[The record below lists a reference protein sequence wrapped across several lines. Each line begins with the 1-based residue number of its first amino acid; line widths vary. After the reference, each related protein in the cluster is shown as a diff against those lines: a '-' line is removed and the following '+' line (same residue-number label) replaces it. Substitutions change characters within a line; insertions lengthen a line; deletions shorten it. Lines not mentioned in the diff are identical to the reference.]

1 MKFIRRLLLFI
12 LVIIL
17 IVGSVLYLNGNK
29 LYKEKIAETSLE
41 NKVSSVREDSNFV
54 KLSSLPSY
62 YENAVVSVEDRRFY
76 SHGTIDFIALARA
89 TFSNIKQKDFKEG
102 GSTITQQTAK
112 NLYLMEERDISNRKV
127 SEFLIGR
134 DLEKKYN
141 KDEILE
147 LYVNTIYFG
156 DGYYG
161 IQEAAKGYFNK
172 DAKDLTL
179 YEATMLA
186 GVPNAP
192 SLYAPTVNFD
202 LTKSRQKKVVSSM
215 VETGSLSQEEANKLY
230 DQIDTTTHF
239 TVK

>member
-12 LVIIL
+12 LVII
-17 IVGSVLYLNGNK
+17 IIIGSVLYLNGNK
-29 LYKEKIAETSLE
+29 LYKEKLSEISLE
-41 NKVSSVREDSNFV
+41 NKVSSVRENSNFI
-54 KLSSLPSY
+54 KLNSLPTSY
-62 YENAVVSVEDRRFY
+62 KDAVVSVEDRRFY

-112 NLYLMEERDISNRKV
+112 NLYLIKEKDVSNRKV
-127 SEFLIGR
+127 AEFLIGR
-134 DLEKKYN
+134 DLEKNYN

-161 IQEAAKGYFNK
+161 IQEASKGYFNK

-192 SLYAPTVNFD
+192 SLYAPTINFH
-202 LTKSRQKKVVSSM
+202 LTQSRQKKVVSSM
-215 VETGSLSQEEANKLY
+215 VETGTLSQEEADKLY
-230 DQIDTTTHF
+230 TQIDSSTYS
-239 TVK
+239 K

>member
-12 LVIIL
+12 LVII
-17 IVGSVLYLNGNK
+17 IIIGSVLYLNGNK
-29 LYKEKIAETSLE
+29 LYKEKLSEISLE
-41 NKVSSVREDSNFV
+41 NKVSSVREISNFI
-54 KLSSLPSY
+54 KLNSLPTY
-62 YENAVVSVEDRRFY
+62 YKDAVVSVEDRRFY

-112 NLYLMEERDISNRKV
+112 NLYLIKEKDVSNRKV
-127 SEFLIGR
+127 AEFLIGR

-161 IQEAAKGYFNK
+161 IQEASKGYFGK

-192 SLYAPTVNFD
+192 SLYAPTINFH
-202 LTKSRQKKVVSSM
+202 LTQSRQKKVVSSM
-215 VETGSLSQEEANKLY
+215 VETGTLSQEEADKLY
-230 DQIDTTTHF
+230 TQIDSSTYS
-239 TVK
+239 K

>member
-12 LVIIL
+12 FVIIL
-17 IVGSVLYLNGNK
+17 IVGSVLYLNGNE

-41 NKVSSVREDSNFV
+41 NKVSSIREDPNFV

-112 NLYLMEERDISNRKV
+112 NLYLMEEKDVSNRKV

-215 VETGSLSQEEANKLY
+215 VETETLSQEEANKLY

-239 TVK
+239 IVK

>member
-12 LVIIL
+12 LVIII

-29 LYKEKIAETSLE
+29 LYKEKLSEISLE
-41 NKVSSVREDSNFV
+41 NKVSSVRENSNFI
-54 KLSSLPSY
+54 KLNSLPTY
-62 YENAVVSVEDRRFY
+62 YKDAVVSVEDRRFY

-112 NLYLMEERDISNRKV
+112 NLYLIKEKDVSNRKV
-127 SEFLIGR
+127 AEFLIGR

-161 IQEAAKGYFNK
+161 IQEASKGYFNK

-192 SLYAPTVNFD
+192 SLYAPTVNFH
-202 LTKSRQKKVVSSM
+202 LTQSRQKKVVSSM
-215 VETGSLSQEEANKLY
+215 VETGTLSQEEADKLY
-230 DQIDTTTHF
+230 TQIDSSTYS
-239 TVK
+239 K

>member
-12 LVIIL
+12 LVII
-17 IVGSVLYLNGNK
+17 IIIGSVLYLNGNK
-29 LYKEKIAETSLE
+29 LYKEKLSEISLE
-41 NKVSSVREDSNFV
+41 NKVSSVRENSNFI
-54 KLSSLPSY
+54 KLNSLPTY
-62 YENAVVSVEDRRFY
+62 YKDAVVSVEDRRFY

-112 NLYLMEERDISNRKV
+112 NLYLIKEKDVSNRKV
-127 SEFLIGR
+127 AEFLIGR

-161 IQEAAKGYFNK
+161 IQEASKGYFGK

-192 SLYAPTVNFD
+192 SLYAPTINFH
-202 LTKSRQKKVVSSM
+202 LTQSRQKKVVSSM
-215 VETGSLSQEEANKLY
+215 VETGILSQEEADKLY
-230 DQIDTTTHF
+230 TQIDSSTYS
-239 TVK
+239 K

>member
-12 LVIIL
+12 LVII
-17 IVGSVLYLNGNK
+17 IIIGSVLYLNGNK

-41 NKVSSVREDSNFV
+41 NKVTSVREDSNFV
-54 KLSSLPSY
+54 KLNSLPSY
-62 YENAVVSVEDRRFY
+62 YKDAVVSVEDRRFY

-112 NLYLMEERDISNRKV
+112 NLYLIKEKDVSNRKV
-127 SEFLIGR
+127 AEFLIGR

-161 IQEAAKGYFNK
+161 IQEASKGYFNK

-192 SLYAPTVNFD
+192 SLYAPTVNFH
-202 LTKSRQKKVVSSM
+202 LTQSRQKKVVSSM
-215 VETGSLSQEEANKLY
+215 VETGTLSQEEADKLY
-230 DQIDTTTHF
+230 TQIDSSTYS
-239 TVK
+239 K

>member
-12 LVIIL
+12 LVII
-17 IVGSVLYLNGNK
+17 IIIGSVLYLNGNK
-29 LYKEKIAETSLE
+29 LYKEKLSEISLE
-41 NKVSSVREDSNFV
+41 NKVSSIRENSNFIE
-54 KLSSLPSY
+54 LISLPTY
-62 YENAVVSVEDRRFY
+62 YKDAVVSVEDRRFF

-112 NLYLMEERDISNRKV
+112 NLYLIKEKDVSNRKV
-127 SEFLIGR
+127 AEFLIGR

-161 IQEAAKGYFNK
+161 IQEASKGYFNK

-192 SLYAPTVNFD
+192 SLYAPTINFH
-202 LTKSRQKKVVSSM
+202 LTQSRQKKVVSSM
-215 VETGSLSQEEANKLY
+215 VETGILSQEEADKLY
-230 DQIDTTTHF
+230 TQIDSSTYS
-239 TVK
+239 K

>member
-12 LVIIL
+12 LVII
-17 IVGSVLYLNGNK
+17 IIIGSVLYLNGNK
-29 LYKEKIAETSLE
+29 LYKEKLSEISLE
-41 NKVSSVREDSNFV
+41 NKVSSVRENSNFI
-54 KLSSLPSY
+54 KLNSLPTY
-62 YENAVVSVEDRRFY
+62 YKDSVVSVEDRRFF

-112 NLYLMEERDISNRKV
+112 NLYLIKEKDVSNRKV
-127 SEFLIGR
+127 AEFLIGR

-161 IQEAAKGYFNK
+161 IQEASKGYFNK

-192 SLYAPTVNFD
+192 SLYAPTVNFH
-202 LTKSRQKKVVSSM
+202 LTQSRQKKVVSSM
-215 VETGSLSQEEANKLY
+215 VETGILSQEEADKLY
-230 DQIDTTTHF
+230 TQIDSSTYS
-239 TVK
+239 K

>member
-12 LVIIL
+12 LVII
-17 IVGSVLYLNGNK
+17 IIIGSVLYLNGNK
-29 LYKEKIAETSLE
+29 LYKEKLSEISLE
-41 NKVSSVREDSNFV
+41 NKVSSVRENSNFI
-54 KLSSLPSY
+54 KLNSLPTY
-62 YENAVVSVEDRRFY
+62 YKDAVVSVEDRRFY

-112 NLYLMEERDISNRKV
+112 NLYLIKEKDVSNRKV
-127 SEFLIGR
+127 AEFLIGR
-134 DLEKKYN
+134 DLEKNYN

-161 IQEAAKGYFNK
+161 IQEASKGYFNK
-172 DAKDLTL
+172 DAKELTL

-192 SLYAPTVNFD
+192 SLYAPTINFH
-202 LTKSRQKKVVSSM
+202 LTQSRQKKVVSSM
-215 VETGSLSQEEANKLY
+215 VETGTLSQEEADKLY
-230 DQIDTTTHF
+230 TQIDSSTYS
-239 TVK
+239 K

>member
-12 LVIIL
+12 LVIII

-29 LYKEKIAETSLE
+29 LYKEKLSEISLE

-54 KLSSLPSY
+54 KLSSLPTY
-62 YENAVVSVEDRRFY
+62 YKDAVVSVEDRRFY

-89 TFSNIKQKDFKEG
+89 TFSSIKQKDFKEG

-112 NLYLMEERDISNRKV
+112 NLYLIKEKDVSNRKV
-127 SEFLIGR
+127 AEFLIGR

-161 IQEAAKGYFNK
+161 IQEASKGYFNK

-192 SLYAPTVNFD
+192 SLYAPTINFH
-202 LTKSRQKKVVSSM
+202 LTQSRQKKVVSSM
-215 VETGSLSQEEANKLY
+215 VETGTLSQEEADKLY
-230 DQIDTTTHF
+230 TQIDSSTYS
-239 TVK
+239 K

>member
-12 LVIIL
+12 LVII
-17 IVGSVLYLNGNK
+17 IIIGSVLYLNGNK
-29 LYKEKIAETSLE
+29 LYKEKLSEISLE
-41 NKVSSVREDSNFV
+41 NKVSSVRENSNFI
-54 KLSSLPSY
+54 KLNSLPTY
-62 YENAVVSVEDRRFY
+62 YKDAVVSVEDRRFY

-112 NLYLMEERDISNRKV
+112 NLYLIKEKDVSNRKV
-127 SEFLIGR
+127 AEFLIGR

-147 LYVNTIYFG
+147 LYVSTIYFG

-161 IQEAAKGYFNK
+161 IQEASKGYFGK

-192 SLYAPTVNFD
+192 SLYAPTVNFH
-202 LTKSRQKKVVSSM
+202 LTQSRQKKVVSSM
-215 VETGSLSQEEANKLY
+215 VETGTLSQEEADKLY
-230 DQIDTTTHF
+230 TQIDSSTYS
-239 TVK
+239 K

>member
-12 LVIIL
+12 LVII
-17 IVGSVLYLNGNK
+17 IIIGSVLYLNGNK
-29 LYKEKIAETSLE
+29 LYKEKLSEISLE
-41 NKVSSVREDSNFV
+41 NKVSSVRENSNFI
-54 KLSSLPSY
+54 KLNSLPTY
-62 YENAVVSVEDRRFY
+62 YKDAVVSVEDRRFY

-112 NLYLMEERDISNRKV
+112 NLYLIKEKDVSNRKV
-127 SEFLIGR
+127 AEFLIGR

-161 IQEAAKGYFNK
+161 IQEASKGYFGK

-192 SLYAPTVNFD
+192 SLYAPTVNFH
-202 LTKSRQKKVVSSM
+202 LTQSRQKKVVSSM
-215 VETGSLSQEEANKLY
+215 VETGTLSLEEADKLY
-230 DQIDTTTHF
+230 TQIDSSTYS
-239 TVK
+239 K

>member
-12 LVIIL
+12 LVII
-17 IVGSVLYLNGNK
+17 IIIGSVLYLNGNK
-29 LYKEKIAETSLE
+29 LYKEKLSEISLE
-41 NKVSSVREDSNFV
+41 NKVSSVRENSNFI
-54 KLSSLPSY
+54 KLNSLPTY
-62 YENAVVSVEDRRFY
+62 YKDAVVSVEDRRFY

-112 NLYLMEERDISNRKV
+112 NLYLIKEKDVSNRKV
-127 SEFLIGR
+127 AEFLIGR

-161 IQEAAKGYFNK
+161 IQEASKGYFGK

-192 SLYAPTVNFD
+192 SLYAPTVNFH
-202 LTKSRQKKVVSSM
+202 LTQSRQKKVVSSM
-215 VETGSLSQEEANKLY
+215 VETGTLSQEESDKLY
-230 DQIDTTTHF
+230 TQIDSSTYS
-239 TVK
+239 K

>member
-12 LVIIL
+12 LVII
-17 IVGSVLYLNGNK
+17 IIIGSVLYLNGNK
-29 LYKEKIAETSLE
+29 LYKEKLSEISLE
-41 NKVSSVREDSNFV
+41 NKVSSVRENSNFI
-54 KLSSLPSY
+54 KLNSLPTY
-62 YENAVVSVEDRRFY
+62 YKDAVVSVEDRRFY

-112 NLYLMEERDISNRKV
+112 NLYLIKEKDVSNRKV
-127 SEFLIGR
+127 AEFLIGR

-161 IQEAAKGYFNK
+161 IQEASKGYFGK

-192 SLYAPTVNFD
+192 SLYAPTVNFH
-202 LTKSRQKKVVSSM
+202 LTQSRQKKVVSSM
-215 VETGSLSQEEANKLY
+215 VETGTLSQEEAYKLY
-230 DQIDTTTHF
+230 TQIDSSTYS
-239 TVK
+239 K

>member
-29 LYKEKIAETSLE
+29 LYKEKIGEMSLE
-41 NKVSSVREDSNFV
+41 SKVTSVREDSSFV
-54 KLSSLPSY
+54 KLDSLPIY
-62 YENAVVSVEDRRFY
+62 YKDAVISVEDRRFY
-76 SHGTIDFIALARA
+76 SHKTIDFIALARA

-112 NLYLMEERDISNRKV
+112 NLYLMKEKDVSNRKV
-127 SEFLIGR
+127 AEFLIGR
-134 DLEKKYN
+134 DLEKNYN

-161 IQEAAKGYFNK
+161 IQEASKGYFNK

-192 SLYAPTVNFD
+192 SLYAPTVNFH

-215 VETGSLSQEEANKLY
+215 VEAKKLSQEEANKLY
-230 DQIDTTTHF
+230 TQIDSATYS
-239 TVK
+239 K

>member
-12 LVIIL
+12 LVII
-17 IVGSVLYLNGNK
+17 IIIGSVLYLNGNK
-29 LYKEKIAETSLE
+29 LYKEKLSEISLE
-41 NKVSSVREDSNFV
+41 NKVSSVRENSNFI
-54 KLSSLPSY
+54 KLNSLPTY
-62 YENAVVSVEDRRFY
+62 YKDAVVSVEDRRFY

-112 NLYLMEERDISNRKV
+112 NLYLIEEKDVSNRKV
-127 SEFLIGR
+127 AEFLIGR

-161 IQEAAKGYFNK
+161 IQEASKGYFGK

-192 SLYAPTVNFD
+192 SLYAPTINFH
-202 LTKSRQKKVVSSM
+202 LTQSRQKKVVSSM
-215 VETGSLSQEEANKLY
+215 VETGTLSQEEADKLY
-230 DQIDTTTHF
+230 TQIDSSTYS
-239 TVK
+239 K

>member
-12 LVIIL
+12 LVIII

-29 LYKEKIAETSLE
+29 LYKEKLSEISLE

-54 KLSSLPSY
+54 KLSSLPTY
-62 YENAVVSVEDRRFY
+62 YKDAVVSVEDRRFY

-112 NLYLMEERDISNRKV
+112 NLYLIKEKDVSNRKV
-127 SEFLIGR
+127 AEFLIGR

-161 IQEAAKGYFNK
+161 IQEASKGYFNK

-192 SLYAPTVNFD
+192 SLYAPTINFH
-202 LTKSRQKKVVSSM
+202 LTQSRQKKVVSSM
-215 VETGSLSQEEANKLY
+215 VETGTLSQEEADKLY
-230 DQIDTTTHF
+230 TQIDSSTYS
-239 TVK
+239 K

>member
-12 LVIIL
+12 LVII
-17 IVGSVLYLNGNK
+17 IIIGSVLYLNGNK
-29 LYKEKIAETSLE
+29 LYKEKLSEISLE

-54 KLSSLPSY
+54 KLSSLPTY
-62 YENAVVSVEDRRFY
+62 YKDAVVSVEDRRFY

-112 NLYLMEERDISNRKV
+112 NLYLIKEKDVSNRKV
-127 SEFLIGR
+127 AEFLIGR

-161 IQEAAKGYFNK
+161 IQEASKGYFNK

-192 SLYAPTVNFD
+192 SLYAPTINFH
-202 LTKSRQKKVVSSM
+202 LTQSRQKKVVSSM
-215 VETGSLSQEEANKLY
+215 VETGTLSQEEADKLY
-230 DQIDTTTHF
+230 TQIDSSTYS
-239 TVK
+239 K

>member
-12 LVIIL
+12 LVII
-17 IVGSVLYLNGNK
+17 IIIGSVLYLNGNK
-29 LYKEKIAETSLE
+29 LYKEKLSEISLE
-41 NKVSSVREDSNFV
+41 NKVSSVRENSNFI
-54 KLSSLPSY
+54 KLNSLPTY
-62 YENAVVSVEDRRFY
+62 YKDAVVSVEDIRFY

-112 NLYLMEERDISNRKV
+112 NLYLIKEKDVSNRKV
-127 SEFLIGR
+127 AEFLIGR

-161 IQEAAKGYFNK
+161 IQEASKGYFGK

-192 SLYAPTVNFD
+192 SLYAPTVNFH
-202 LTKSRQKKVVSSM
+202 LTQSRQKKVVSSM
-215 VETGSLSQEEANKLY
+215 VETGTLSQEEADKLY
-230 DQIDTTTHF
+230 TQIDSSTYS
-239 TVK
+239 K

>member
-12 LVIIL
+12 LVII
-17 IVGSVLYLNGNK
+17 IIIGSVLYLNGNK
-29 LYKEKIAETSLE
+29 LYKEKLSEISLE
-41 NKVSSVREDSNFV
+41 NKVSSVRENSNFI
-54 KLSSLPSY
+54 KLNSLPTY
-62 YENAVVSVEDRRFY
+62 YKDAVVSVEDRRFF

-112 NLYLMEERDISNRKV
+112 NLYLIKEKDVSNRKV
-127 SEFLIGR
+127 AEFLIGR

-161 IQEAAKGYFNK
+161 IQEASKGYFNK

-179 YEATMLA
+179 YESTMLA

-192 SLYAPTVNFD
+192 SLYAPTINFH
-202 LTKSRQKKVVSSM
+202 LTQSRQKKVVSSM
-215 VETGSLSQEEANKLY
+215 VETGILSQEEADKLY
-230 DQIDTTTHF
+230 TQIDSSTYS
-239 TVK
+239 K

>member
-12 LVIIL
+12 LVII
-17 IVGSVLYLNGNK
+17 IIIGSVLYLNGNK
-29 LYKEKIAETSLE
+29 LYKEKLSEISLE
-41 NKVSSVREDSNFV
+41 NKVSSVRENSNFI
-54 KLSSLPSY
+54 KLNSLPTY
-62 YENAVVSVEDRRFY
+62 YKDAVVSVEDRRFY

-112 NLYLMEERDISNRKV
+112 NLYLIKEKDVSNRKV
-127 SEFLIGR
+127 AEFLIGR

-161 IQEAAKGYFNK
+161 IQEASKGYFNK

-192 SLYAPTVNFD
+192 SLYAPTINFH
-202 LTKSRQKKVVSSM
+202 LTQSRQKKVVSSM
-215 VETGSLSQEEANKLY
+215 VETGTLSQEEADKLY
-230 DQIDTTTHF
+230 TQIDSSTYS
-239 TVK
+239 K

>member
-12 LVIIL
+12 LVII
-17 IVGSVLYLNGNK
+17 IIIGSVLYLNGNK
-29 LYKEKIAETSLE
+29 LYKEKLSEISLE
-41 NKVSSVREDSNFV
+41 NKVYSVREDSNFV
-54 KLSSLPSY
+54 KLSSLPIY
-62 YENAVVSVEDRRFY
+62 YKDAVVSVEDRRFY

-112 NLYLMEERDISNRKV
+112 NLYLIKEKDVSNRKV
-127 SEFLIGR
+127 AEFLIGR

-161 IQEAAKGYFNK
+161 IQEASKGYFNK

-192 SLYAPTVNFD
+192 SLYAPTVNFH
-202 LTKSRQKKVVSSM
+202 LTQSRQKKVVSSM
-215 VETGSLSQEEANKLY
+215 VETGTLSQEEADKLY
-230 DQIDTTTHF
+230 TQIDSSTYS
-239 TVK
+239 K

>member
-12 LVIIL
+12 LVII
-17 IVGSVLYLNGNK
+17 IIIGSVLYLNGNK
-29 LYKEKIAETSLE
+29 LYKEKLSEISLE
-41 NKVSSVREDSNFV
+41 NKVSSVRENSNFI
-54 KLSSLPSY
+54 KLNSLPTY
-62 YENAVVSVEDRRFY
+62 YKDAVVSVEDRRFY

-112 NLYLMEERDISNRKV
+112 NLYLIKEKDVSNRKV
-127 SEFLIGR
+127 AEFLIGR
-134 DLEKKYN
+134 DLEKNYN

-161 IQEAAKGYFNK
+161 IQEASKGYFNK

-192 SLYAPTVNFD
+192 SLYAPTINFH
-202 LTKSRQKKVVSSM
+202 LTQSRQKKVVSSM
-215 VETGSLSQEEANKLY
+215 VETGTLSQEEADKLY
-230 DQIDTTTHF
+230 TQIDSSTYS
-239 TVK
+239 K

>member
-41 NKVSSVREDSNFV
+41 NKVTSVREDSNFV
-54 KLSSLPSY
+54 KLNSLPSY
-62 YENAVVSVEDRRFY
+62 YKDAVISVEDRRFY

-112 NLYLMEERDISNRKV
+112 NLYLMEERDVSNRKV

-186 GVPNAP
+186 GIPNAP
-192 SLYAPTVNFD
+192 SLYAPTSNFH
-202 LTKSRQKKVVSSM
+202 LTKSRQKKVISSM
-215 VETGSLSQEEANKLY
+215 VEAEKLSQEEANKLY
-230 DQIDTTTHF
+230 TQIDSATYS
-239 TVK
+239 K

>member
-12 LVIIL
+12 LVII
-17 IVGSVLYLNGNK
+17 IIIGSVLYLNGNK
-29 LYKEKIAETSLE
+29 LYKEKLSEISLE
-41 NKVSSVREDSNFV
+41 NKVSSVRENSNFI
-54 KLSSLPSY
+54 KLNSLPTY
-62 YENAVVSVEDRRFY
+62 YKDAVVSVEDRRFY

-112 NLYLMEERDISNRKV
+112 NLYLMKEKDVSNRKV
-127 SEFLIGR
+127 AEFLIGR

-161 IQEAAKGYFNK
+161 IQEASKGYFGK

-192 SLYAPTVNFD
+192 SLYAPTVNFH
-202 LTKSRQKKVVSSM
+202 LTQSRQKKVVSSM
-215 VETGSLSQEEANKLY
+215 VETGTLSQEEADKLY
-230 DQIDTTTHF
+230 TQIDSSTYS
-239 TVK
+239 K

>member
-12 LVIIL
+12 LVIII

-29 LYKEKIAETSLE
+29 LYKEKLSEISLE

-54 KLSSLPSY
+54 KLSSLPTY
-62 YENAVVSVEDRRFY
+62 YKDAVVSVEDRRFY

-112 NLYLMEERDISNRKV
+112 NLYLIEEKDVSNRKV
-127 SEFLIGR
+127 AEFLIGR

-161 IQEAAKGYFNK
+161 IQEASKGYFGK

-192 SLYAPTVNFD
+192 SLYAPTVNFH
-202 LTKSRQKKVVSSM
+202 LTQSRQKKVVSSM
-215 VETGSLSQEEANKLY
+215 VETGTLSQEEADKLY
-230 DQIDTTTHF
+230 TQIDSSTYS
-239 TVK
+239 K

>member
-12 LVIIL
+12 LVII
-17 IVGSVLYLNGNK
+17 IIIGSVLYLNGNK
-29 LYKEKIAETSLE
+29 LYKEKLSEISLE
-41 NKVSSVREDSNFV
+41 NKVSSVRENSNFI
-54 KLSSLPSY
+54 KLNSLPTY
-62 YENAVVSVEDRRFY
+62 YKDAVVSVEDRRFY

-112 NLYLMEERDISNRKV
+112 NLYLIKEKDVSNRKV
-127 SEFLIGR
+127 AEFLIGR

-161 IQEAAKGYFNK
+161 IQEASKGYFNK

-192 SLYAPTVNFD
+192 SLYAPTINFH
-202 LTKSRQKKVVSSM
+202 LTQSRQKKVVSSM
-215 VETGSLSQEEANKLY
+215 VETGTLSQEESDKLY
-230 DQIDTTTHF
+230 TQIDSSTYS
-239 TVK
+239 K

>member
-12 LVIIL
+12 LVII
-17 IVGSVLYLNGNK
+17 IIIGSVLYLNGNK
-29 LYKEKIAETSLE
+29 LYKEKLSEISLE
-41 NKVSSVREDSNFV
+41 NKVSSVRENSNFI
-54 KLSSLPSY
+54 KLNSLPTHY
-62 YENAVVSVEDRRFY
+62 KDAVVSVEDRRFY

-112 NLYLMEERDISNRKV
+112 NLYLIKEKDVSNRKV
-127 SEFLIGR
+127 AEFLIGR

-161 IQEAAKGYFNK
+161 IQEASKGYFNK

-192 SLYAPTVNFD
+192 SLYAPTINFH
-202 LTKSRQKKVVSSM
+202 LTQSRQKKVVSSM
-215 VETGSLSQEEANKLY
+215 VETGTLSQEEADKLY
-230 DQIDTTTHF
+230 TQIDSSTYS
-239 TVK
+239 K

>member
-12 LVIIL
+12 LVII
-17 IVGSVLYLNGNK
+17 IIIGSVLYLNGNK
-29 LYKEKIAETSLE
+29 LYKEKLSEISLE
-41 NKVSSVREDSNFV
+41 NKVSSVRENSNFI
-54 KLSSLPSY
+54 KLNSLPTY
-62 YENAVVSVEDRRFY
+62 YKDAVVSVEDRRFY

-112 NLYLMEERDISNRKV
+112 NLYLIKEKDVSNRKV
-127 SEFLIGR
+127 AEFLIGR

-161 IQEAAKGYFNK
+161 IQEASKGYFNK

-192 SLYAPTVNFD
+192 SLYSPTINFH
-202 LTKSRQKKVVSSM
+202 LTQSRQKKVVSSM
-215 VETGSLSQEEANKLY
+215 VETGTLSQEEADKLY
-230 DQIDTTTHF
+230 TQIDSSTYS
-239 TVK
+239 K

>member
-12 LVIIL
+12 LVII
-17 IVGSVLYLNGNK
+17 IIIGSVLYLNGNK
-29 LYKEKIAETSLE
+29 LYKEKLSEISLE
-41 NKVSSVREDSNFV
+41 NKVSSVRENSNFI
-54 KLSSLPSY
+54 KLNSLPTY
-62 YENAVVSVEDRRFY
+62 YKDAVVSVEDRRFY

-112 NLYLMEERDISNRKV
+112 NLYLIKEKDVSNRKV
-127 SEFLIGR
+127 AEFLIGR

-161 IQEAAKGYFNK
+161 IQEASKGYFGK

-192 SLYAPTVNFD
+192 SLYAPTVNFH
-202 LTKSRQKKVVSSM
+202 LTQSRQKKVVSSM
-215 VETGSLSQEEANKLY
+215 VETGTLSQEEADKLY
-230 DQIDTTTHF
+230 TQIDSATYS
-239 TVK
+239 K

>member
-12 LVIIL
+12 LVIII

-29 LYKEKIAETSLE
+29 LYKEKLSEISLE

-54 KLSSLPSY
+54 KLSSLPTY
-62 YENAVVSVEDRRFY
+62 YKDAVVSVEDRRFY

-112 NLYLMEERDISNRKV
+112 NLYLIEEKDVSNRKV
-127 SEFLIGR
+127 AEFLIGR

-161 IQEAAKGYFNK
+161 IQEASKGYFNK

-192 SLYAPTVNFD
+192 SLYAPTINFH
-202 LTKSRQKKVVSSM
+202 LTQSRQKKVVSSM
-215 VETGSLSQEEANKLY
+215 VETGTLSQEEADKLY
-230 DQIDTTTHF
+230 TQIDSSTYS
-239 TVK
+239 K

>member
-12 LVIIL
+12 LVII
-17 IVGSVLYLNGNK
+17 IIIGSVLYLNGNK
-29 LYKEKIAETSLE
+29 LYKEKLSEISLE
-41 NKVSSVREDSNFV
+41 NKVSSVRENSNFI
-54 KLSSLPSY
+54 KLNSLPTY
-62 YENAVVSVEDRRFY
+62 YKDAVVSVEDRRFY

-112 NLYLMEERDISNRKV
+112 NLYLIKEKDVSNRKV
-127 SEFLIGR
+127 AEFLIGR

-161 IQEAAKGYFNK
+161 IQEASKGYFGK

-186 GVPNAP
+186 GVPNVP
-192 SLYAPTVNFD
+192 SLYAPTVNFH
-202 LTKSRQKKVVSSM
+202 LTQSRQKKVVSSM
-215 VETGSLSQEEANKLY
+215 VETGTLSQEEADKLY
-230 DQIDTTTHF
+230 TQIDSSTYS
-239 TVK
+239 K

>member
-12 LVIIL
+12 LVIII

-29 LYKEKIAETSLE
+29 LYKEKLSEISLE

-54 KLSSLPSY
+54 KLSSLPIY
-62 YENAVVSVEDRRFY
+62 YKDAVVSVEDRRFY

-112 NLYLMEERDISNRKV
+112 NLYLIEEKDVSNRKV
-127 SEFLIGR
+127 AEFLIGR

-161 IQEAAKGYFNK
+161 IQEASKGYFGK

-192 SLYAPTVNFD
+192 SLYAPTVNFH
-202 LTKSRQKKVVSSM
+202 LTQSRQKKVVSSM
-215 VETGSLSQEEANKLY
+215 VETGTLSQEEADKLY
-230 DQIDTTTHF
+230 TQIDSSTYS
-239 TVK
+239 K

>member
-12 LVIIL
+12 LVII
-17 IVGSVLYLNGNK
+17 IIIGSVLYLNGNK
-29 LYKEKIAETSLE
+29 LYKEKLSEISLE
-41 NKVSSVREDSNFV
+41 NKVSSVRENSNFI
-54 KLSSLPSY
+54 KLNSLPTY
-62 YENAVVSVEDRRFY
+62 YKYAVVSVEDRRFY

-112 NLYLMEERDISNRKV
+112 NLYLIKEKDVSNRKV
-127 SEFLIGR
+127 AEFLIGR

-161 IQEAAKGYFNK
+161 IQEASKGYFNK

-192 SLYAPTVNFD
+192 SLYAPTINFH
-202 LTKSRQKKVVSSM
+202 LTQSRQKKVVSSM
-215 VETGSLSQEEANKLY
+215 VETGTLSQEEADKLY
-230 DQIDTTTHF
+230 TQIDSSTYS
-239 TVK
+239 K